1 MLALTAQVSPDTD
14 AVELAVPEG
23 LGLADWIV
31 AGTIFVGAIVL
42 TMLLRRAIDRTVG
55 RRAPSSA
62 KFLGRVVTLFVGVAG
77 FVYALSA
84 IGVQVG
90 LLIGALGIGGIAL
103 AFAFQDILENFM
115 AGVILQVKRPFR
127 PGNIVEVGDARHLGT
142 VREIDSRSV
151 IIDMFSG
158 ERVVV
163 PAAEVLKSPIIN
175 WTAHPRR
182 RLAVPIGIHY
192 RDDPQE
198 AIDVIEAR
206 LRNIEEVLAT
216 PAPRV
221 LLSELGESSVD
232 LTAYVWHDAY
242 GDIFWIQHR
251 VIQEAKRALDAAGIE
266 IPFPQRVVTFAPD
279 EGANELR
286 IRDGRR
292 AEEWR

>member
-175 WTAHPRR
+175 WTAQPRR